1 MLAVTFFI
9 SVTATATNW
18 VQVAQS
24 KDIVFHIDT
33 DSIISSGSYKQAFF
47 KRAYRDVQT
56 SSSDIKFDST
66 VQLDQIDC
74 KSQPMRIKAL
84 SIIFRLNDE
93 VAFSIDSP
101 SKWVIAYPDTT
112 GEQIVNY
119 VCSH

>member
-1 MLAVTFFI
+1 MLAVTGFI
-9 SVTATATNW
+9 SVTATASNW

-24 KDIVFHIDT
+24 KNTIFYIDT

-47 KRAYRDVQT
+47 KRAYHDVQT
-56 SSSDIKFDST
+56 SSDIKYDST

-74 KSQPMRIKAL
+74 KSQPMRLRSL

-112 GEQIVNY
+112 GEEIANY
-119 VCSH
+119 LCSH